1 MLSTEILKKPE
12 HVFFFGLSF
21 QTNRKIA
28 TRTASSDAVTPT
40 NNVV

>member
-1 MLSTEILKKPE
+1 MLSTEILEKPE

-21 QTNRKIA
+21 QTKRKMAI
-28 TRTASSDAVTPT
+28 RTASSDAAIAT